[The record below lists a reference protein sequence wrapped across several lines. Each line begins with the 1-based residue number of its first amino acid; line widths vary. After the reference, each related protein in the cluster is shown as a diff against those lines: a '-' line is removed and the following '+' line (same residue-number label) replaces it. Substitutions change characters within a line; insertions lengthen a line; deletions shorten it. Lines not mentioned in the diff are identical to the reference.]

1 MKNKIILRSYL
12 HITSRKRNDQG
23 KLITNPLTRDLKI
36 KEDDFLIVSISLGI
50 SPEGG
55 KYVDVENDRNKLKKK
70 TRNYQFYRMLM
81 DSCDWEEYLLI

>member
-12 HITSRKRNDQG
+12 HITSRKKSDQG
-23 KLITNPLTRDLKI
+23 KPITNTLTRDLKI
-36 KEDDFLIVSISLGI
+36 EEDDFLIVSISLGI